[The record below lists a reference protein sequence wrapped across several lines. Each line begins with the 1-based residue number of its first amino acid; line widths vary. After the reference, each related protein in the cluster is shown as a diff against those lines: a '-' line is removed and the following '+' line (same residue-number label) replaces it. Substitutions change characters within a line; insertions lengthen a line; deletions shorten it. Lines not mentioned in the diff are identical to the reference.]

1 MIIHSYDDVNNN
13 KAVILALYENIR
25 LITLTRMN
33 FCKLKTQCFG
43 KMQNLVRDFMKYQTS
58 QQSNRYTLEGLDLF
72 LILAN

>member
-13 KAVILALYENIR
+13 KAVILALHENIR
-25 LITLTRMN
+25 LITLKEFLQTKTR
-33 FCKLKTQCFG
+33 FG

-58 QQSNRYTLEGLDLF
+58 QQSNRYTLAGLDLF